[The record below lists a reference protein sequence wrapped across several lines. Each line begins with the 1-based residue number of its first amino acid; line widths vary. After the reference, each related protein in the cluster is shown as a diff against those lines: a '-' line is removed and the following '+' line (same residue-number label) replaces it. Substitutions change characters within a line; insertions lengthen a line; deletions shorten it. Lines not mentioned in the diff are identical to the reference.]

1 MTLAVESLS
10 YEALKALAPEWD
22 ALDRA
27 QPLRLPFTSPTWLLP
42 WWKHFAQSRAL
53 LRDGLRAYA
62 FRDGKA
68 LVGLATLVITHRPRG
83 PLAMRQLQPLGADPN
98 VTELNPVL
106 ALPGQDEAVH
116 EALQEALGRDGGWD
130 FARWWVQTGSGA
142 ERVLKRAPDVEW
154 RGEKPVF
161 LLEPGPSWETF
172 KSSRPRNIKE
182 SLRKCYNSLTRDGHA
197 FTFHVRAQASH
208 LPLALDRFFALH
220 AARAKATDTIAHGD
234 VFGSFRAKGFI
245 REVMNR
251 FAQQGRARVYELEI
265 GGEVVASRIGF
276 ALDDTLYLYFS
287 GYRGDWGK
295 YSVMTTLTTEALKH
309 AIAEG
314 KTTVNL
320 SFGRDVSKTRWD
332 PKELLFVGAHQP
344 SSSLR
349 SRLGHLA
356 LGLLEDAGA
365 ADTLKALRSSKLAA
379 LLMRD

>member
-1 MTLAVESLS
+1 MSVAVEPLS
-10 YEALKALAPEWD
+10 YEGLKALAPEWD

-27 QPLRLPFTSPTWLLP
+27 LPIKLPFTSPTWLLP

-53 LRDGLRAYA
+53 LRDDLRAYA
-62 FRDGKA
+62 FRDGQT

-106 ALPGQDEAVH
+106 ALPGHDEAVH
-116 EALQEALGRDGGWD
+116 DALQAALDRDGGWD

-142 ERVLKRAPDVEW
+142 ERVLQRAADVEW
-154 RGEKPVF
+154 RGEKPMF
-161 LLEPGPSWETF
+161 LLEPGATWEAF
-172 KSSRPRNIKE
+172 KSSRSRNIKE

-197 FTFHVRAQASH
+197 FTFHVRTQPSQ

-220 AARAKATDTIAHGD
+220 AERAQATDTITHGD
-234 VFGSFRAKGFI
+234 VFGSMRAQGFI

-251 FAQQGRARVYELEI
+251 FAQQGRARVYELQI
-265 GGEVVASRIGF
+265 GSEVVASRIGF
-276 ALDDTLYLYFS
+276 ALDDALYLYFS

-295 YSVMTTLTTEALKH
+295 YSVMTTLTAEALKH
-309 AIAEG
+309 AIGEG
-314 KTTVNL
+314 KKTVNL
-320 SFGRDVSKTRWD
+320 SFGRDISKTRWS
-332 PKELLFVGAHQP
+332 PNELLFVGAHQP

-356 LGLLEDAGA
+356 IGLLKDAGA
-365 ADTLKALRSSKLAA
+365 ADTLKALRDSKLAA